1 MKELLEHVDRLYLVP
16 SQPVHFQSE
25 DGEAYIPRDEPIAEN
40 DLRAHFRGEQTA
52 ALNIVGP
59 ESTCRVGRLDFDGG
73 ADQWPLVQAVLRKIE
88 ELGLPAPLVCNSG
101 RKGYGLDFCLAEPV
115 PAGQLQAFLKHL
127 LNVACPGAGHIDV
140 RPDTAVPTKAAQ
152 AVMKLPVCK
161 HRGSGLWSAY
171 LDPAG
176 YSDSAPLTGFDD
188 PPDLDEQISLLAR
201 TEVVTVAPFRQAH
214 DRIRKEAQATGFREP
229 KQSGPSV
236 KPDWSKLP
244 EYEHPPCI
252 DAMLEHGSSHE
263 YDYDKANLNL
273 AKYAHSRGLDKK
285 ASRYLATKLAEASE
299 DHPSIKT
306 FDGKIKNFFS
316 NHSDDFRC
324 DYPRKMKGWREY
336 FSCQDCPARTDEW
349 PPPSVSESGLRQ
361 IEPPVALDLLRSA
374 MEDGLPVHRL
384 EHVWPDHSLE
394 SNGEITVTYSP
405 AALMARAMT
414 DGGLTS
420 AAVYR
425 ELDCDIA
432 ERSIAQH
439 RDALVEDVERFMA
452 QLRDHPYSPESGM
465 SAYQRAL
472 EFERRYRVHQVLS
485 EANSGDSS
493 PSAAAVVHQLQHNLE
508 GCLIETGQHGPL
520 AQQQARI
527 VELFARDTNAVIP
540 TPFEGL
546 NGLLHGGWHGGRLYV
561 IVAPPKG
568 LKTTLAAQTLDH
580 AAANGTPALYVG
592 YEMAMHQM
600 MIYAMARKLG
610 MNSRRVEMQ
619 LLDREEVAVFTKG
632 LTEYLQNEGQ
642 FLEIWEAGLETTL
655 ADAGAWVR
663 RVRRQHPDKT
673 PIVVIDYL
681 QLARTGVEQ
690 LDRYGDT
697 TTRVTNLAV
706 ACKDLARK
714 TGAVVIA
721 LSSTTKEAERQAN
734 KEGEIDVNSAR
745 DSLAIAHAAD
755 GLLTMQTQVVYVKE
769 GKGENTTQVAI
780 DPWEFVGHQAR
791 MRGDET
797 RAQACFRHIQQLE
810 QQYPR
815 FGPGAGGRVRLSLVR
830 HRGMTGDVALYAHKA
845 WHRLEEVEVHGFNR
859 NCGDHSQDGTVEIAD
874 LGQALREALPQME
887 MLVGDESGQMIDYD
901 PESVPPT
908 TPRSTESMGAVSDRI
923 ESTNAP
929 SGIDYTLIVDAD
941 EARRVIGELAD
952 SGQRVGLDVETTG
965 LDPILDRVRLVQLA
979 PEDGP
984 VVVLDVDKIGGLGA
998 VREPLR
1004 QIRGIAHNAVFDMG
1018 MLKAAGI
1025 SVNLDCTMLGHHLV
1039 TGEHASLENAVGHW
1053 LGETVDKTLQK
1064 SDWSG
1069 EMSDTQLAYAAK
1081 DAEVTRR
1088 LFERIEAEVES
1099 RDSRRAYDLVIGAQP
1114 AVVQMC
1120 LTGMA
1125 FERDAH
1131 AVLMADVGEREAQLR
1146 TKLQKAL
1153 GGRNPN
1159 STKQLGEW
1167 VASKLKESGKKAL
1180 AQWPTTP
1187 GGGLK
1192 LGAAELQAGLPLLSK
1207 DARAVVSDILLP
1219 YRDVAKQRS
1228 TYGKGLIEHLH
1239 PTTGRIHAD
1248 FRLAGAI
1255 TGRMSCSKP
1264 NLQNMPREAAFR
1276 RLFVA
1281 HEGRQLV
1288 IADYGQMEL
1297 RSAAHIAPESILL
1310 KAYIH
1315 GVDVH
1320 TMTAAM
1326 LLDKDPSEVTKLERQ
1341 LAKAINFGLLFGMS
1355 AKGLQKYAEQT
1366 YGVRMSIKKARQH
1379 REAWF
1384 KSYPGFAS
1392 WHQRALRQA
1401 KQSNSVRTPAGR
1413 EIVFG
1418 ARELTPFRVFNY
1430 QVQGG
1435 AAEVLYAAMA
1445 RLTAK
1450 LDESGVNASLVG
1462 AVHDEL
1468 IVEADAGD
1476 VEEVQQILAEVM
1488 MEGMLDIFPD
1498 ASVKGLVECSIGTSW
1513 AEK

>member
-1 MKELLEHVDRLYLVP
+1 MERLTEQVMRLYLVP
-16 SQPVHFQSE
+16 SQAVHIQSK
-25 DGEAYIPRDEPIAEN
+25 DGEAYLPRDAPITDE

-73 ADQWPLVQAVLRKIE
+73 ADQWLLVQAVLRKIE
-88 ELGLPAPLVCNSG
+88 ELGLPTPLVCNSG

-115 PAGQLQAFLKHL
+115 RAGQLQAFLKHL

-176 YSDSAPLTGFDD
+176 YSDSAPPTGFED
-188 PPDLDEQISLLAR
+188 PPDLEEQVSLLAN
-201 TEVVTVAPFRQAH
+201 TKAVTVAVFRQAY
-214 DRIRKEAQATGFREP
+214 DRIRQEAQATGFREP

-252 DAMLEHGSSHE
+252 DAMLEHGASHE

-299 DHPSIKT
+299 DHPSSKT

-316 NHSDDFRC
+316 NHNAEFRC
-324 DYPRKMKGWREY
+324 DYPRGMKGWREF
-336 FSCQDCPARTDEW
+336 FSCRDCSARTDEW
-349 PPPSVSESGLRQ
+349 PPPSVSEFGLRQ

-374 MEDGLPVHRL
+374 MEEGLPVHRL
-384 EHVWPDHSLE
+384 EHVWPDRPLM

-405 AALMARAMT
+405 ASLVARAMT
-414 DGGLTS
+414 NGGLTS

-425 ELDCDIA
+425 ELDRDIS
-432 ERSIAQH
+432 ERSVAQY
-439 RDALVEDVERFMA
+439 RDALVEDVEKFLE
-452 QLRDHPYSPESGM
+452 QLHAHSYSPEAGQA
-465 SAYQRAL
+465 AYHRAL

-485 EANSGDSS
+485 EANSSDSS

-508 GCLIETGQHGPL
+508 SCLLETGQHGPL
-520 AQQQARI
+520 IQQQARV
-527 VELFARDTNAVIP
+527 VELFARDTNAVIS
-540 TPFEGL
+540 TPFGTL
-546 NGLLHGGWHGGRLYV
+546 NDLLHGGWHGGRLYV

-568 LKTTLAAQTLDH
+568 LKTTLAAQCLDY
-580 AAANGTPALYVG
+580 AAVTGVPGMYLG
-592 YEMAMHQM
+592 YEMSKHQM
-600 MIYAMARKLG
+600 LIYAMARRLG
-610 MNSRRVEMQ
+610 IDSRRIEMQ
-619 LLDREEVAVFTKG
+619 RLAAEEVTAFAKG
-632 LTEYLQNEGQ
+632 LTEYLQNEGR

-734 KEGEIDVNSAR
+734 TEGQIDVNSAR
-745 DSLAIAHAAD
+745 DSLAIVHAAD
-755 GLLTMQTQVVYVKE
+755 GLLTMQTQAIHVKE
-769 GKGENTTQVAI
+769 GKGENATQVTI

-791 MRGDET
+791 LRGDET
-797 RAQACFRHIQQLE
+797 RAQACFRHVQQLD
-810 QQYPR
+810 QQYPK

-845 WHRLEEVEVHGFNR
+845 WHRLEEVDVHGFNR
-859 NCGDHSQDGTVEIAD
+859 SSGEQPRDESLETVD
-874 LGQALREALPQME
+874 LGRALREALPQ
-887 MLVGDESGQMIDYD
+887 
-901 PESVPPT
+901 PETPVRDDSLLTIGCNPEPVPPNR
-908 TPRSTESMGAVSDRI
+908 PPSPERMDAPAARI
-923 ESTNAP
+923 ECVNAP
-929 SGIDYTLIVDAD
+929 TGVDYTLISDVE
-941 EARRVIGELAD
+941 EARRVVGELAD
-952 SGQRVGLDVETTG
+952 SGQRVGLDVKTTG
-965 LDPILDRVRLVQLA
+965 LDPILDCIRLIQLA

-984 VVVLDVDKIGGLGA
+984 VVVLDMDKIGGLGA
-998 VREPLR
+998 IREPLR

-1018 MLKAAGI
+1018 MLMATGI
-1025 SVNLDCTMLGHHLV
+1025 TSNLGCTKLGHHLV
-1039 TGEHASLENAVGHW
+1039 TGELVSLEKAAEHW
-1053 LGETVDKTLQK
+1053 LGETVDKKLQK

-1069 EMSDTQLAYAAK
+1069 ELSNSQLAYAAR

-1114 AVVQMC
+1114 AVVQMRV
-1120 LTGMA
+1120 TGMA
-1125 FERDAH
+1125 FDRDAH
-1131 AVLMADVGEREAQLR
+1131 AQLMADVEEREAQLR
-1146 TKLQKAL
+1146 AELVKAL

-1167 VASKLKESGKKAL
+1167 VTSQLKESGEKAL
-1180 AQWPTTP
+1180 ARWPKTAS
-1187 GGGLK
+1187 GALSV
-1192 LGAAELQAGLPLLSK
+1192 GAAELQSGLSLLPK
-1207 DARAVVSDILLP
+1207 NVRAIVSNLLLP
-1219 YRDVAKQRS
+1219 YRDVSKQRS

-1248 FRLAGAI
+1248 FKLAGAI

-1264 NLQNMPREAAFR
+1264 NLQQMPREAAFR
-1276 RLFVA
+1276 SLFVA
-1281 HEGRQLV
+1281 PEGRRLV

-1297 RSAAHIAPESILL
+1297 RAASYIAPESILL
-1310 KAYIH
+1310 EAYKR

-1320 TMTAAM
+1320 TMTAAV
-1326 LLDKDPSEVTKLERQ
+1326 LLGKEPAEVTKEERR
-1341 LAKAINFGLLFGMS
+1341 LAKAINFGLLFGQS
-1355 AKGLQKYAEQT
+1355 AKGLRKYAEEN
-1366 YGVRMSIKKARQH
+1366 YGIQMSLAKARQH
-1379 REAWF
+1379 RQAWF
-1384 KSYPGFAS
+1384 KSYPGFDS
-1392 WHQRALRQA
+1392 WHNRALRQA

-1418 ARELTPFRVFNY
+1418 ARELTPFRVYNY
-1430 QVQGG
+1430 PVQGA

-1445 RLTAK
+1445 RLIAK
-1450 LDESGVNASLVG
+1450 LEKSGVNAALVG

-1476 VEEVQQILAEVM
+1476 AEEVQQILTDAM
-1488 MEGMLDIFPD
+1488 TEGMLEVFPE
-1498 ASVKGLVECSIGTSW
+1498 ASVKGLVDCGYGTSW